1 MKITKQDK
9 EMLADEFRKVWF
21 DRYGDVDE
29 KMVKYCVNKTSAY
42 LVIDGA
48 IVTFD
53 KPNIQT
59 DFCYGYGLQCQTDY
73 DEAWEMADYAS
84 SSLGYFIE
92 KNMDGTDAAW
102 QMEYIQEDCH
112 PCEPWL
118 DRRHYTSQ
126 TDDCKLGEVRWEHWD
141 KRDWCERQGWRR
153 LTEDEL
159 AAYYAVLYDEQVKF
173 LKRLK
178 AYLKRYG
185 LSKVRTWTYWADE

>member
-9 EMLADEFRKVWF
+9 EMLADEFRKVWRKR
-21 DRYGDVDE
+21 DGEIDE

-59 DFCYGYGLQCQTDY
+59 RFCYGYGIQIQTDY
-73 DEAWEMADYAS
+73 EDAGKMADYARRDF
-84 SSLGYFIE
+84 GYFIE
-92 KNMDGTDAAW
+92 RNMDGTDAAW

-118 DRRHYTSQ
+118 DPSHYTSQ
-126 TDDCKLGEVRWEHWD
+126 TDDCKLGAVRWEHWD

-153 LTEDEL
+153 LTDDEL
-159 AAYYAVLYDEQVKF
+159 AAYYAVLYEEQVKF

-178 AYLKRYG
+178 TYLKRYG
-185 LSKVRTWTYWADE
+185 LSKVETWTYWADE